1 MRTRSSVFV
10 VGSSAAIS
18 LFWLACNSGPSS
30 SAAAGSD
37 GGNTTTFSYSPQGCA
52 YTVSP
57 PATLAL
63 TDLFADD
70 ATSAGDPTSAAPERV
85 RLGLG
90 GNSDLGKAGYAD
102 PSTTASFTWQT
113 AAKNHAAKVKLGTDP
128 NNLSQVKP
136 GYVWTTPPPTQ
147 AIGSSEPETYMHE
160 VHVCGLTAGSTYYYQ
175 VGGGA
180 SGAEVWSA
188 TQSFTTVPAS
198 GSIIVG
204 ISGDAR
210 DQVSTFQL
218 AQERMRDAAVNFQL
232 FSGDIVDIGTQES
245 LYEQWLDSIWKDPAD
260 NTKFVTLGQQYFV
273 PIAGNHENEA
283 ARFYANFSIPGSGD
297 YAESYASFGL
307 GAAHVV
313 LLDDQPIATQQ
324 GSDHATKELA
334 WLDAD
339 LTAANADRANHPFI
353 IVVSHRGMFSTS
365 LHSNDSDVLATRSQ
379 LAPIFDKYH
388 VDMVFNG
395 HDHEYERSKPLKAGA
410 NPAGD
415 PVVGATPADG
425 TTYVICAGAG
435 ADPYQAGQFNSSY
448 RNGNATGFGSGT
460 NYVGVYGLLT
470 IDATKLSFKSYGLKS
485 AGGGVAGDDVID
497 TYEID
502 H

>member
-1 MRTRSSVFV
+1 MRNRSSALAA
-10 VGSSAAIS
+10 GSIAALS
-18 LFWLACNSGPSS
+18 LSWLACNSDAPSH
-30 SAAAGSD
+30 ATAGSD
-37 GGNTTTFSYSPQGCA
+37 GGDTSTFSYTPQGCA
-52 YTVSP
+52 YTVAP

-63 TDLFADD
+63 TNLALDD
-70 ATSAGDPTSAAPERV
+70 ATSVGDATAAAPQRV

-102 PSTTASFTWQT
+102 PSTTAAFTWQS
-113 AAKNHAAKVKLGTDP
+113 ASQNHAAKVKLGTDP
-128 NNLSQVKP
+128 NTLSDVHA
-136 GYVWTTPPPTQ
+136 GYVWTTPPPTA
-147 AIGSSEPETYMHE
+147 AIGASEPESYMHE
-160 VHVCGLTAGSTYYYQ
+160 VHVCGLNPATTYYYQ

-198 GSIIVG
+198 GTVTIG

-218 AQERMRDAAVNFQL
+218 VQERMRDAAVNLQL
-232 FSGDIVDIGTQES
+232 FSGDIVDIGTVES
-245 LYEQWLDSIWKDPAD
+245 SYETWLDSIWKDPSD
-260 NTKFVTLGQQYFV
+260 STKFVTLGQQYFI
-273 PIAGNHENEA
+273 PTAGNHENEA
-283 ARFYANFSIPGSGD
+283 ARFYANFAIPGSGD
-297 YAESYASFGL
+297 YAESYASFAV

-324 GSDHATKELA
+324 GSDHASKELA

-339 LTAANADRANHPFI
+339 LNAANGDRAAHPFI
-353 IVVSHRGMFSTS
+353 LVVSHRGLFSTS
-365 LHSNDSDVLATRSQ
+365 LHSNDADVLSARSQ

-395 HDHEYERSKPLKAGA
+395 HDHEFERSKPLKAGSNA
-410 NPAGD
+410 AGA

-425 TTYVICAGAG
+425 TVYTICAGAG
-435 ADPYQAGQFNSSY
+435 ADPYQAGQYSSDY
-448 RNGNATGFGSGT
+448 RDGTPTGFGSGT
-460 NYVGVYGLLT
+460 DFVGVYSVLT
-470 IDATKLSFKSYGLKS
+470 VSSTALSFKAYGLKS
-485 AGGGVAGDDVID
+485 AGGSVAGDTVID
-497 TYEID
+497 TFQIS

>member
-1 MRTRSSVFV
+1 MRKPSSLFVF
-10 VGSSAAIS
+10 GFAAIS
-18 LFWLACNSGPSS
+18 AVGFACNSSPSS
-30 SAAAGSD
+30 KSTDTGGD
-37 GGNTTTFSYSPQGCA
+37 GGSSSTFTYSPQGCA

-63 TDLFADD
+63 TDLFVDD
-70 ATSAGDPTSAAPERV
+70 TTSVGDASTAAPERV
-85 RLGLG
+85 RIGLG

-113 AAKNHAAKVKLGTDP
+113 AGKNHAAKLKLGTDP
-128 NNLSQVKP
+128 TALSQTQG

-147 AIGSSEPETYMHE
+147 ALGSSEPETYMHE
-160 VHVCGLTAGSTYYYQ
+160 VHVCGLTAGTTYYYQ

-198 GSIIVG
+198 GSITVG

-245 LYEQWLDSIWKDPAD
+245 LYETWLDSIWKDPAD
-260 NTKFVTLGQQYFV
+260 NTKFITLGQQYFV

-339 LTAANADRANHPFI
+339 LNAANGDRANHPFI
-353 IVVSHRGMFSTS
+353 IVVSHRGLFSTS
-365 LHSNDSDVLATRSQ
+365 LHSNDSDVLAARSA

-410 NPAGD
+410 NAGGE

-425 TTYVICAGAG
+425 TVYVICAGAG
-435 ADPYQAGQFNSSY
+435 ADPYQAGEYNSDY
-448 RNGNATGFGSGT
+448 RNGTATGFGGT
-460 NYVGVYGLLT
+460 TAYVGVYGILT
-470 IDATKLSFKSYGLKS
+470 IDSTKLALKAYGLKS
-485 AGGGVAGDDVID
+485 AGGGVAGDDVVD
-497 TYEID
+497 TFEID